1 MAGHDG
7 RNEFMSQTEIELIKQ
22 AIQTGYVEGL
32 QNEGD
37 FAKIDQGIHPDFALL
52 IPGQGNELQQRTL
65 TDWKK
70 QIQADLA
77 AGRLP
82 RQPGNQV
89 SIKFLLI
96 DVIGNA
102 AVAKFDFYIGDN
114 RGYVDYQ
121 FLYKFADG
129 WKIVSKIYHTY

>member
-1 MAGHDG
+1 M
-7 RNEFMSQTEIELIKQ
+7 NTNQTEIELIQQ

-37 FAKIDQGIHPDFALL
+37 FAKIDKGIHPDFALL
-52 IPGQGNELQQRTL
+52 IPGPNGELQKRTL
-65 TDWKK
+65 AEWKK
-70 QIQADLA
+70 EIKQRLA
-77 AGRLP
+77 SGDLP
-82 RQPGNQV
+82 RKPGNLVTIQ
-89 SIKFLLI
+89 FLNV

-102 AVAKFDFYIGDN
+102 AVAKFDFYIGDKLA
-114 RGYVDYQ
+114 YLDYQ